1 MVSYLFP
8 AVKSDQSILDMDKFG
23 GKLSHLRQR
32 HGLSQSQLAELIGV
46 TRTHVS
52 RMERGEKIP
61 NIAMLLKI
69 ANIFGVTTDLL
80 IRDELEVE

>member
-1 MVSYLFP
+1 
-8 AVKSDQSILDMDKFG
+8 MDKFG
-23 GKLSHLRQR
+23 EKLQLLRQR
-32 HGLSQSQLAELIGV
+32 QGLSQSQLAEMLGV

-80 IRDELEVE
+80 IRDEIEIKDLSI

>member
-1 MVSYLFP
+1 
-8 AVKSDQSILDMDKFG
+8 MDKFG
-23 GKLSHLRQR
+23 EKLQQLRQR
-32 HGLSQSQLAELIGV
+32 QGLSQSQLAEMLGV

-52 RMERGEKIP
+52 RMERGEKTP

-80 IRDELEVE
+80 IRDEIEMNEQ

>member
-1 MVSYLFP
+1 
-8 AVKSDQSILDMDKFG
+8 MDKFG
-23 GKLSHLRQR
+23 EKLQRLRQR
-32 HGLSQSQLAELIGV
+32 QGLSQSQLAEMLGV

-69 ANIFGVTTDLL
+69 SNIFGVTTDLL
-80 IRDELEVE
+80 IRDEIEIGSE

>member
-1 MVSYLFP
+1 MEGC
-8 AVKSDQSILDMDKFG
+8 DII
-23 GKLSHLRQR
+23 
-32 HGLSQSQLAELIGV
+32 QSQLAEMIGV

-80 IRDELEVE
+80 IRDELEVD